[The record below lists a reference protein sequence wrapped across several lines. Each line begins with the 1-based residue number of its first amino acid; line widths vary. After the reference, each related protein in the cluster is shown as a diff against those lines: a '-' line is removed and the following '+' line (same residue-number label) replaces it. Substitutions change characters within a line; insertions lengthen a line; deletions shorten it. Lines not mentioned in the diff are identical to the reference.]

1 MEPIVDISPKNSEDT
16 KSLGRLSEG
25 PELASSIRR
34 RSFSFS
40 SVTGSITCPSPDR
53 RDEEFGSFRMD
64 DEGNVGQPEIPGS
77 VPTRTR
83 RSKAPSWDGLVSMF
97 KPAKRDATIMTDE
110 VKNRNIA
117 AFRPYFTFLQAPYD
131 ETAYRALMKPPLGGL
146 ATIVS
151 RDLKRMTSL

>member
-1 MEPIVDISPKNSEDT
+1 
-16 KSLGRLSEG
+16 
-25 PELASSIRR
+25 
-34 RSFSFS
+34 
-40 SVTGSITCPSPDR
+40 
-53 RDEEFGSFRMD
+53 MD